1 MAKHTFEE
9 KLEIVSQVES
19 GKPILRI
26 SRELRI
32 SKVMILE
39 WVRKYNL
46 YGERGLLKQP
56 NVRATA
62 DFKEEIVRTILEKEV
77 PLVQVV
83 LQYGVSRSALES
95 WVKLVR
101 VHGYAVLHQQK
112 NRVVPPNEYE
122 VIYVGGQI
130 QSVKYI
136 SDKGGDKTDYIT
148 VIDLDKVF
156 RDGGITQWEMD
167 VDVEYTSGI
176 GTNYSQQES
185 PTPGERSIHA
195 TTYSEFRAVENL
207 IDLFSGGTKTTVSH
221 TLKQVAKAGTKRV
234 ASATLRKQWE
244 KANND
249 SWPKEPDFLQDG
261 RSNEKYAGRNQGVS
275 HRKAL
280 KDGGSNDLDNILPQP
295 WLLHQETHKLKGD
308 FKRWAKE
315 INKKRKQ

>member
-9 KLEIVSQVES
+9 KLEIVSQVHS

-83 LQYGVSRSALES
+83 LQYGVSKSALES

-112 NRVVPPNEYE
+112 NRGGPPNDMSKSKKHEPE
-122 VIYVGGQI
+122 TELEKLQAEN
-130 QSVKYI
+130 
-136 SDKGGDKTDYIT
+136 TR
-148 VIDLDKVF
+148 L
-156 RDGGITQWEMD
+156 
-167 VDVEYTSGI
+167 
-176 GTNYSQQES
+176 
-185 PTPGERSIHA
+185 
-195 TTYSEFRAVENL
+195 RAE
-207 IDLFSGGTKTTVSH
+207 I
-221 TLKQVAKAGTKRV
+221 
-234 ASATLRKQWE
+234 
-244 KANND
+244 
-249 SWPKEPDFLQDG
+249 
-261 RSNEKYAGRNQGVS
+261 
-275 HRKAL
+275 AL
-280 KDGGSNDLDNILPQP
+280 
-295 WLLHQETHKLKGD
+295 
-308 FKRWAKE
+308 
-315 INKKRKQ
+315 